1 MKKIIFLILIIIP
14 YVTWSQPNEQ
24 EWNIFQE
31 SFIKLS
37 AALDTSGR
45 SIKAY
50 DSALTICNINSG
62 LKDTLINNLEKQLEI
77 CEKQKGMLINSSEKP
92 LEEKSIIQWEGFY
105 AGIQVYYI
113 FSDSILTKQTFITGL
128 QYSLS
133 GEANIRIE
141 RFKFQPGI
149 IIPIAKLPVQV
160 HLKISVKI
168 F

>member
-1 MKKIIFLILIIIP
+1 MKKIIFIILLIPL
-14 YVTWSQPNEQ
+14 VTWSQPNEQ
-24 EWNIFQE
+24 EWDIFQE

-37 AALDTSGR
+37 TALDTSER

-50 DSALTICNINSG
+50 DSALIICNINSG
-62 LKDTLINNLEKQLEI
+62 LKDTLINNLEKQIEI

-105 AGIQVYYI
+105 TGIQVYYI

-128 QYSLS
+128 QYALS

-141 RFKFQPGI
+141 RFKIQPGI
-149 IIPIAKLPVQV
+149 IIPFARLPVQIN
-160 HLKISVKI
+160 LKLSIKV